1 MKGRKVIG
9 NLTAKV
15 ALHLLWWDERVNDVE
30 RGTGSSVKKITIQR
44 GRCTGCQVRRKN
56 RKRTPLHMKGWPIR
70 LASIIL
76 GDNRSVE

>member
-44 GRCTGCQVRRKN
+44 GRGAVPVVK
-56 RKRTPLHMKGWPIR
+56 
-70 LASIIL
+70 
-76 GDNRSVE
+76 